1 MFCRQIQEQENKKKS
16 KRIGLRN
23 TCSRSLGSRGV
34 FSKTNETKTACH
46 NVPVSRNGAEPAPG
60 RLSHY
65 IITLHVAYFV
75 AYTLDDH
82 SSTHR
87 CILHKHCKCKS
98 LCAWNFLS
106 CLTCILLKRKFIPQ
120 ASRQCQRALDPNT
133 DWPTRCHCLFV
144 ACLHLKCYCDSDST
158 KVATIQ
164 QPRRWPKRSSP
175 LHDPRKR
182 LWIFFFL
189 LNQPLPA
196 VWALETWWQ
205 HSAMSAGAG

>member
-1 MFCRQIQEQENKKKS
+1 MHARPCYDEHSRECTMFHFGIYRHS
-16 KRIGLRN
+16 
-23 TCSRSLGSRGV
+23 
-34 FSKTNETKTACH
+34 
-46 NVPVSRNGAEPAPG
+46 SRN
-60 RLSHY
+60 LSRTHSILTTY
-65 IITLHVAYFV
+65 
-75 AYTLDDH
+75 H

-120 ASRQCQRALDPNT
+120 ASKQCQRALDR
-133 DWPTRCHCLFV
+133 TRCHCLFV

-175 LHDPRKR
+175 LQDPRKR
-182 LWIFFFL
+182 LWIFFFFWISHCQRCEL
-189 LNQPLPA
+189 WRPGGNIQRCLREQVSQRWNPEVRSRSAPA
-196 VWALETWWQ
+196 LSSS
-205 HSAMSAGAG
+205 SAQFKFRICWTRSPENKE